1 MNHGRDRGIVSQG
14 YEIFDNS
21 SHHLACSSRSDH
33 HLCDSVWMK
42 NTCCLQVM
50 VSEYPRGEP
59 LLQAND
65 E

>member
-1 MNHGRDRGIVSQG
+1 MSFCVPQDCAIG
-14 YEIFDNS
+14 DNS
-21 SHHLACSSRSDH
+21 CHRLAGSSHSDH
-33 HLCDSVWMK
+33 RLCDSVWMR